1 MEETLDN
8 RLHRPKMRFPYR
20 AFIDARKRTQGWLN
34 KWRSFNSSIRSTRGT
49 PRDPLRPALWR
60 CRRYAAKLSSAWM
73 GRPPCVICG
82 RHTVNAHGV
91 DIEYEDGTKV
101 LLSRDDIKAQTEVV
115 LQVLQSANQLATSW
129 TALQVR
135 PGWDVEDGFL
145 GTGAAACGMG
155 FWSVSMTRRSMT
167 ADSKEVLVYC
177 NLL

>member
-1 MEETLDN
+1 
-8 RLHRPKMRFPYR
+8 
-20 AFIDARKRTQGWLN
+20 
-34 KWRSFNSSIRSTRGT
+34 
-49 PRDPLRPALWR
+49 
-60 CRRYAAKLSSAWM
+60 M

-101 LLSRDDIKAQTEVV
+101 RLSRDDIKAQTEVV

>member
-101 LLSRDDIKAQTEVV
+101 RLSRDDIKAQTEVV
-115 LQVLQSANQLATSW
+115 LQVLQSANQLATVGRRFKFARDGTLRMASW
-129 TALQVR
+129 GRAR
-135 PGWDVEDGFL
+135 PLAGWGF
-145 GTGAAACGMG
+145 GQCP
-155 FWSVSMTRRSMT
+155 
-167 ADSKEVLVYC
+167 
-177 NLL
+177 